1 MAFSCHSLVLSDQE
15 WFPSLVSWLSG
26 HFGGVRNSRF
36 AESTVYSFDSWQ
48 WLDSS
53 CALGTVLVVGKHRH
67 QGQWGLF
74 PFGAHSLVG
83 ERNEKY
89 ANCRKAED
97 AGRDWREFLVGARIW
112 KRKKIGLSWGWA
124 GRILLLMM
132 RLRQWC
138 LSWDPRD
145 EKLPAGGK
153 WWLRSWRGN
162 STCKGLEAG
171 ACLAWWR
178 NWAKGHFD
186 CRMVSRGQGGWGEL
200 DALGKGQIM
209 EWLFD
214 FMLDAVGASA
224 WRVDN
229 WGTSWAE
236 ACFIKITGCCLK
248 HVWGWSPGW
257 NEVSYTNW
265 K

>member
-1 MAFSCHSLVLSDQE
+1 MAFSCHSLVRSDQE

-83 ERNEKY
+83 ERNKKY
-89 ANCRKAED
+89 ANCRKVED

-124 GRILLLMM
+124 GRILLPVM
-132 RLRQWC
+132 RLRKA
-138 LSWDPRD
+138 S
-145 EKLPAGGK
+145 EAVIFK
-153 WWLRSWRGN
+153 LRSKRWE
-162 STCKGLEAG
+162 SA
-171 ACLAWWR
+171 
-178 NWAKGHFD
+178 
-186 CRMVSRGQGGWGEL
+186 SRRQVVISFPAREQHVQRPGGWGMFGLVE
-200 DALGKGQIM
+200 
-209 EWLFD
+209 EWSKRAFWLQNGEQ
-214 FMLDAVGASA
+214 GAGG
-224 WRVDN
+224 D
-229 WGTSWAE
+229 
-236 ACFIKITGCCLK
+236 
-248 HVWGWSPGW
+248 
-257 NEVSYTNW
+257 EVSLMPWVRTRSW
-265 K
+265 SGFSTSC